1 MFLNNYTYRLV
12 LSFALL
18 FAFQSSY
25 AQSESQ
31 LLKKSNSSFSKED
44 YKNAVQGFRQLLSND
59 IKNIDYNYKYAVCLF
74 YTKNPKSSQKYFD
87 YLLNQEG
94 FPIDVFYFKGRLYHL
109 NYQFQQ
115 AIEMYE
121 DYEKMRSNKD
131 KDYHCLQEIKRCQNA
146 LSLLKSP
153 RAIEVISMEKMSAD
167 DYFSSYVF
175 DAENYKLYSVT
186 DVFTKIN
193 QKNNFVPKYVFKRGM
208 KYRFFS
214 SYSKLENSQK
224 DLFIQKKGSDNEWQ
238 EPVRLSIEINSSFN
252 EDFPFYDE
260 SNGFLYFS
268 SDGHSSIGGMD
279 VFRIRLNLKNL
290 TFGTI
295 ENLNF
300 PYSSTYDDFLYI
312 PVASSE
318 YAYFST
324 NRNSDIG
331 SLEVVK
337 SKISN
342 KEVPSFVSRLIFHD
356 EINEQITSAQFYL
369 TNRNS
374 QEKFG
379 PFNTNDSGS
388 VHFLIPAPGIYEL
401 SASIEGSDLE
411 FNEDVNFPPK
421 VDGYDYQVMCTY
433 KLLDSKEV
441 LLLDEQLTDQS
452 AVLAEVNQIDFQEFS
467 KLIVNSESIKAN
479 EEIEVQEEIVVLSK
493 EEIDAKIDEFYDIE
507 AEIEDQKRQ
516 KKQVSRNL
524 IEAKQNLAS
533 IDQNIERI
541 KAEINSYEADNKDLL
556 RRELR
561 DTYVKRKAL
570 IENFDKQT
578 ELYNKFQ
585 SNEELDRSYQEISAI
600 NKSISENNYKG
611 QTDSVNQ
618 LIANY
623 EPPQHFEPMIPSIP
637 DIARE
642 KQNQLEEDF
651 KSKVEIIEEIEA
663 EIVRE
668 SKELENLKEK
678 LSDVKTIENW
688 NTISDS
694 ISIVE
699 IKLAEKTKK
708 KGNLELERESLS
720 EQIIFAEESLLNL
733 TLIETDVSD
742 EDTLNETDL
751 AITEEEKTKFY
762 ADEVFINKEIE
773 QQEELSNIT
782 NERKNEM
789 VQISSTDL
797 PEAIKDSLVLIS
809 ESSFIERVNIHVD
822 ENLSQSNEKLNEL
835 IQVSQNNIEEI
846 IENNENLASVL
857 TNKNT
862 EEVSL
867 NEPESG
873 VEEVTEELSTE
884 TIAENTETRGEETSA
899 ETNTTRSEGSTEEVP
914 LNELESGAEEITEEL
929 STEVIAENTETRSE
943 ETSAETNTTR
953 SEGSTEEVPLNEP
966 ESGTE
971 EVTEDLSTEAIAENT
986 EIEPSS
992 LTDNILEENSKSVEY
1007 LTSLVLEENMGSQS
1021 TDKSNEFD
1029 EASDNEENLREYFQK
1044 ELDIAIAN
1052 EKIENKYVKIKRQY
1066 SSVKFE
1072 GKSNIEAQLRELD
1085 FKERDLKMK
1094 LEKTSSPSVKLLIAK
1109 LIEANGRKKD
1119 LLKLELEELNVLAQ
1133 EELNIQALQIEAKRT
1148 IDIQKSNSYYNYVL
1162 DRDEIE
1168 KEHELLEDLIF
1179 ENERIMLNLDE
1190 SLRENINTTTLSAG
1204 QKEKIQNLAEIQ
1216 EAISYLKESI
1226 IERKEKLAKV
1236 EDSQS
1241 FEYLYKRKI
1250 NPEVY
1255 VSNENIINNTVE
1267 INKVTSEIG
1276 LELES
1281 TNEKIDNVLTDSESF
1296 ERYSQKRALLNLKI
1310 EELGQI
1316 ENESFSDSESSI
1328 PEPQKEA
1335 VIYINE
1341 RKKERISK
1349 DILSLMNEMKS
1360 IDSSAVYEGYINNSI
1375 SNNNLASNS
1384 RINQSILEVYQ
1395 PVNSDRNSFTVLE
1408 KEIVDQNKETL
1419 PIFESNPSGLN
1430 FRVQVGAFR
1439 RPVRDDVYREFTPVS
1454 GQQLSNGLIVY
1465 MAGYFNN
1472 SKDAINAQKSIRSIG
1487 YSDAF
1492 VVSYCNDERLPF
1504 WKGKDHERNGT
1515 CLASNRNE
1523 LIAINS
1529 GEPELSND
1537 SESSNNSELLNNSSI
1552 AEVNNNDANNL
1563 NVTNTASE
1571 EFVKQVIKEQHG
1583 TQEVSGV
1590 KVSGLFYSVQVG
1602 AFNRKIRSGELDQ
1615 LQELNYYLSSGLYR
1629 YSSGKF
1635 TSIDKARE
1643 RQKEVISL
1651 GISDAFIV
1659 AFYNGERISI
1669 GKSRNLLTEKGDS
1682 ILYEEKSSDVSKII
1696 SQTDEVIRGSN
1707 IRTSNTSG
1715 EPVMTRI
1722 QIPIINSEKEPE
1734 KDKLVLYQLKSDSF
1748 DEGTIE
1754 RLNRIAVFNYDQEN
1768 SLIKSV
1774 VIKKDEITPIM
1785 SFYMKGMEEKTFE
1798 PDVFIEYKLEV
1809 GNQISG
1815 KLANWLL
1822 RSNKTFSFIVLNGV
1836 NHVVFYLNN
1845 ELERM
1850 DLRDELDELLK

>member
-12 LSFALL
+12 LCFALL

-873 VEEVTEELSTE
+873 AEEV
-884 TIAENTETRGEETSA
+884 
-899 ETNTTRSEGSTEEVP
+899 
-914 LNELESGAEEITEEL
+914 TEEL
-929 STEVIAENTETRSE
+929 STEVIAENTETRGE

-1109 LIEANGRKKD
+1109 LIDANGRKKD

-1190 SLRENINTTTLSAG
+1190 SLRENINTTTLSAE
-1204 QKEKIQNLAEIQ
+1204 QKVKIQNLAEIQ

-1255 VSNENIINNTVE
+1255 VSNENIINNTVK

-1643 RQKEVISL
+1643 RQKEVVSL

-1669 GKSRNLLTEKGDS
+1669 GKSRNLLTEKGDG
-1682 ILYEEKSSDVSKII
+1682 ILYEENSRDVSRII
-1696 SQTDEVIRGSN
+1696 SQTDEVIKGSN

-1734 KDKLVLYQLKSDSF
+1734 KDELVLYQLKSDSF

>member
-12 LSFALL
+12 LCFALL

-846 IENNENLASVL
+846 IENNENLTSVL

-914 LNELESGAEEITEEL
+914 LNE
-929 STEVIAENTETRSE
+929 
-943 ETSAETNTTR
+943 
-953 SEGSTEEVPLNEP
+953 PK
-966 ESGTE
+966 SGTE

-1109 LIEANGRKKD
+1109 LIDANGRKKD

-1190 SLRENINTTTLSAG
+1190 SLRENINTTTLSAE
-1204 QKEKIQNLAEIQ
+1204 QKVKIQNLAEIQ

-1255 VSNENIINNTVE
+1255 VSNENIINNTVK

-1643 RQKEVISL
+1643 RQKEVVSL

-1669 GKSRNLLTEKGDS
+1669 GKSRNLLTEKGDD
-1682 ILYEEKSSDVSKII
+1682 ILYEENSRDVSRII
-1696 SQTDEVIRGSN
+1696 SQTDEVIKGSN

-1734 KDKLVLYQLKSDSF
+1734 KDELVLYQLKSDSF

>member
-12 LSFALL
+12 LCFALL

-914 LNELESGAEEITEEL
+914 LNE
-929 STEVIAENTETRSE
+929 
-943 ETSAETNTTR
+943 
-953 SEGSTEEVPLNEP
+953 P

-1109 LIEANGRKKD
+1109 LIDANGRKKD

-1190 SLRENINTTTLSAG
+1190 SLRENINTTTLSAE
-1204 QKEKIQNLAEIQ
+1204 QKVKIQNLAEIQ

-1255 VSNENIINNTVE
+1255 VSNENIINNTVK

-1316 ENESFSDSESSI
+1316 ENESFSDSESSM

-1643 RQKEVISL
+1643 RQKEVVSL

-1669 GKSRNLLTEKGDS
+1669 GKSRNLLTEKGDD
-1682 ILYEEKSSDVSKII
+1682 ILYEENSRDVSRII
-1696 SQTDEVIRGSN
+1696 SQTDEVIKGSN

-1734 KDKLVLYQLKSDSF
+1734 KDELVLYQLKSDSF